1 MSVKLRTA
9 SFFGI
14 EGISV
19 DVEVELSKGLPAFN
33 IVGLADLAIK
43 ESRER
48 VRSAIE
54 NSNFKF
60 PLGRI
65 TINLSP
71 ADVRKIGSLLDLPI
85 ALGILIISNQ
95 ISIENLDEFTFFGE
109 LSLDGNIKKVKG
121 AITVVLS
128 QMEKGNTKFII
139 PNDNKVEC
147 SSIKEAEIFPFYNLS
162 QVVHFLENR
171 DMNSY
176 KHNENLLDFKEFND
190 DFSNVIGQESA
201 VRAAEISAAGEHNV
215 LFYGPPG
222 CGKSMIAKRIETI
235 MPKLRREEI
244 IEVNRIYS
252 ISGLLPNDKIKYS
265 RPFRSPHHTTSAT
278 SICGG
283 GHNITPG
290 EVTLAHRGILF
301 LDEILEFNKK
311 TLEALR
317 QPLEDGEITISR
329 MSNKLVLPAN
339 FMLIASMNPCQ
350 CGNYLQ
356 PNKLCTCSLN
366 EIRRYQ
372 NKLSKPLLDRMDLFV
387 SVNPVEYKPDYFE
400 NQYSSKDI
408 KERVEECRKIQERR
422 YKDESFKTNGKIH
435 SSKINYYCK
444 FTTDG
449 EKILNDIIKIN
460 NISMRGIH
468 KLIKVSRTIADI
480 SQREKINKYHIIE
493 AFNYRKYINNEVI

>member
-1 MSVKLRTA
+1 MSVKIKTA

-14 EGISV
+14 EGISI

-33 IVGLADLAIK
+33 IVGLADLSIK

-54 NSNFKF
+54 NSGFKF
-60 PLGRI
+60 PIGRI
-65 TINLSP
+65 TISLSP

-85 ALGILIISNQ
+85 AIGILLISNQ
-95 ISIENLDEFTFFGE
+95 ILVDDIDEYILFGE
-109 LSLDGNIKKVKG
+109 LSLDGNLRKVRG
-121 AITVVLS
+121 AISVVLS
-128 QMEKGNTKFII
+128 EMEKGNANFII
-139 PNDNKVEC
+139 PNENKVEC
-147 SSIKEAEIFPFYNLS
+147 CTINEARVFPFDNLIE
-162 QVVHFLENR
+162 VVHFLENKDVNPYR
-171 DMNSY
+171 SQGNTLNF
-176 KHNENLLDFKEFND
+176 NEFHD

-201 VRAAEISAAGEHNV
+201 IRAAEISAAGEHNI

-235 MPKLRREEI
+235 MPRLTHEEI
-244 IEVNRIYS
+244 LEVNRIYS
-252 ISGLLPNDKIKYS
+252 ICGLLNDDKIKLS
-265 RPFRSPHHTTSAT
+265 RPFRSPHHTSSST

-301 LDEILEFNKK
+301 LDEILEFNKS
-311 TLEALR
+311 TLESLR
-317 QPLEDGEITISR
+317 QPLEDGKIVISR
-329 MSNKLVLPAN
+329 INNKIILPAN

-356 PNKLCTCSLN
+356 HNKVCTCSIN

-372 NKLSKPLLDRMDLFV
+372 NRLSKPLLDRMDIFISV
-387 SVNPVEYKPDYFE
+387 SPVEYKMGYSANKF
-400 NQYSSKDI
+400 SSKEI
-408 KERVEECRKIQERR
+408 KERVEICRNIQEKR
-422 YKDESFKTNGKIH
+422 YKDEIFKTNGKIEA
-435 SSKINYYCK
+435 SKINYYCK
-444 FTTDG
+444 FESDAERTLDN
-449 EKILNDIIKIN
+449 LIKMN

-480 SQREKINKYHIIE
+480 NNSERIRKEHVVE